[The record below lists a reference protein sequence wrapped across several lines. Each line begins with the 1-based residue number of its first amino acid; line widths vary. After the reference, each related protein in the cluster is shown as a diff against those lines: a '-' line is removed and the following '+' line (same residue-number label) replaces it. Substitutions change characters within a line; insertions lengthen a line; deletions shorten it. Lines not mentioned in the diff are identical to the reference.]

1 MRTLRVELGAQGG
14 GALVDAGALAVDH
27 DNTAGIAGTV
37 EQVVGAV
44 DGLRALDIET
54 VETRGGRAEE
64 TVAPRLADGEA
75 AGVVGARL
83 GGVALLHAALVLTA
97 ATEEHR
103 AEATVIG
110 EQSEHIAAAELVH
123 HRAGEHPGI
132 DRRLVQGRA
141 DAGEGIGV
149 GGLVGVAGV
158 AGDLEG
164 REHHGVGRGG
174 RGGGFGGQRLGG
186 ERERRDERSGKQ
198 EIQGSF
204 HFVTVECGVGC

>member
-44 DGLRALDIET
+44 DGFRALDIET

-97 ATEEHR
+97 ATEEHG
-103 AEATVIG
+103 AEATVVG
-110 EQSEHIAAAELVH
+110 EQTEDVAAAELIH

-141 DAGEGIGV
+141 NAGEGIGV
-149 GGLVGVAGV
+149 GGLVGVIRIAGHF
-158 AGDLEG
+158 EG

-174 RGGGFGGQRLGG
+174 
-186 ERERRDERSGKQ
+186 
-198 EIQGSF
+198 
-204 HFVTVECGVGC
+204 